1 MRLTTEFG
9 NVNAKHHRKLHGGRV
24 YRIGVRLTVEDSD
37 GLLYALEVSEWEIDH
52 RTEMTAEWLQAKVR
66 TVLASHDLNGRR
78 LVGVEANTTDVIWST
93 PYEDLYPQ
101 GVGT

>member
-9 NVNAKHHRKLHGGRV
+9 NVNASHHRKLHGG
-24 YRIGVRLTVEDSD
+24 
-37 GLLYALEVSEWEIDH
+37 
-52 RTEMTAEWLQAKVR
+52 
-66 TVLASHDLNGRR
+66 R